1 VKNLAIAVIALLA
14 IVTTAVVASRTFSKP
29 AASPEQPIPAP
40 VAPLARPSQRLPSGI
55 QGDQIPG
62 ARESAPPGAPGQA
75 PSPSKDRVLDRIQIA
90 ATTYDPAQLSVIEP
104 YLYHADPEIRAAA
117 LDGVVLLGDGAG
129 AKLLRTAA
137 GKTTDPS
144 EALRLKEMADYLD
157 LPPLPTD
164 SIVSSLKAA
173 KKAQDAAS
181 SSAKAKPTGAPDTA
195 APGK

>member
-1 VKNLAIAVIALLA
+1 
-14 IVTTAVVASRTFSKP
+14 
-29 AASPEQPIPAP
+29 
-40 VAPLARPSQRLPSGI
+40 
-55 QGDQIPG
+55 
-62 ARESAPPGAPGQA
+62 
-75 PSPSKDRVLDRIQIA
+75 
-90 ATTYDPAQLSVIEP
+90 VIEP